1 MKLLAIA
8 IVMTLLGGCTA
19 RESDDIVKLR
29 LTQEFAKDE
38 RTFHECADWA
48 RESLGED
55 ASAAE
60 QMELTN
66 SCLHMQGDLQDR
78 EADIKEKEKELETAK
93 RELQEARRQVED
105 AKRKREAEREREL
118 EETQR
123 ELETE
128 RRERE
133 AERQRELES
142 ARQREL
148 AATRQ
153 QAAPRTSEEEME
165 AARQALEE
173 AKKRELA
180 AAREDLEA
188 ARKEREKAQ
197 RELEAAKQERESN
210 ILRANESPDLADGEE
225 DWGTLHDELQTLI
238 DLDENAK
245 ALRLAKKMLR
255 LAEQQENDGRTAVA
269 LHNMGRVHFRLEN
282 YAKADSF
289 LRRALDMFRAQKY
302 HEAVKIAQGNLANVC
317 NDRGVEYANK
327 DAYSSA
333 EPFFRCALKYALAGW
348 GEDHPTTKLIRE
360 NLANT
365 YSEMGQYA
373 NAAAV
378 RLGTTANSPAS
389 VGAGLLEQWFG
400 ATVTTNA
407 QITTNAQTERSQEK
421 WCITLDGEK
430 ICEE

>member
-19 RESDDIVKLR
+19 RESDDIVKLQ
-29 LTQEFAKDE
+29 LKQEFAKDE

-66 SCLHMQGDLQDR
+66 SCLHMQSDLKDR
-78 EADIKEKEKELETAK
+78 VADIKEKEEELETAK
-93 RELQEARRQVED
+93 RELEEARRKIED
-105 AKRKREAEREREL
+105 AKRKRESEREQEL

-123 ELETE
+123 ELEAE

-133 AERQRELES
+133 AERQRELEA

-148 AATRQ
+148 AAARQ
-153 QAAPRTSEEEME
+153 KTAPPTSEEEME

-210 ILRANESPDLADGEE
+210 APRANLTPDLADGE
-225 DWGTLHDELQTLI
+225 DDLSALWDEWTTLI
-238 DLDENAK
+238 DLKESAK
-245 ALRLAKKMLR
+245 ALRLGKKILR
-255 LAEQQENDGRTAVA
+255 LVEQQEADARIAST
-269 LHNMGRVHFRLEN
+269 LHNLGLVHYQLEN
-282 YAKADSF
+282 YTNAERL
-289 LRRALDMFRAQKY
+289 LRRALNMFKAQKD
-302 HEAVKIAQGNLANVC
+302 HEGVKQARGNVSLVCNAQGA
-317 NDRGVEYANK
+317 EYANK
-327 DAYSSA
+327 GIHSSA
-333 EPFFRCALKYALAGW
+333 EEFFLCAVEEATAGL
-348 GEDHPTTKLIRE
+348 GAAHPTTMAHRK
-360 NLANT
+360 NLLT
-365 YSEMGQYA
+365 LYRKMGQHGKTLDVC
-373 NAAAV
+373 NDLINV
-378 RLGTTANSPAS
+378 DSTAFLEC
-389 VGAGLLEQWFG
+389 AGLPYNLME
-400 ATVTTNA
+400 
-407 QITTNAQTERSQEK
+407 EK
-421 WCITLDGEK
+421 P
-430 ICEE
+430 

>member
-8 IVMTLLGGCTA
+8 IVLALLGGCTA

-188 ARKEREKAQ
+188 ARKEREKAK

-210 ILRANESPDLADGEE
+210 APRKNLTPDLAGGE
-225 DWGTLHDELQTLI
+225 DDLSTLWDEWTTLI
-238 DLDENAK
+238 DLKESAK
-245 ALRLAKKMLR
+245 ALRLGKKILR
-255 LAEQQENDGRTAVA
+255 LEEQQADNHAIAGA
-269 LHNMGRVHFRLEN
+269 LHNLGLVHYQIEN
-282 YAKADSF
+282 YTNAERF
-289 LRRALDMFRAQKY
+289 LRRALNMFEAQKD
-302 HEAVKIAQGNLANVC
+302 HEGVKQARGNVSLVC
-317 NDRGVEYANK
+317 NSQGAEYANK
-327 DAYSSA
+327 GAYSSA
-333 EPFFRCALKYALAGW
+333 EKFFLCAVKEAKAGL
-348 GEDHPTTKLIRE
+348 GATHPITMAHRK
-360 NLANT
+360 NLLML
-365 YSEMGQYA
+365 YREMGQYGKTSD
-373 NAAAV
+373 V
-378 RLGTTANSPAS
+378 CEDLLQDFLVGGTAYSECTDTRMP
-389 VGAGLLEQWFG
+389 
-400 ATVTTNA
+400 
-407 QITTNAQTERSQEK
+407 
-421 WCITLDGEK
+421 
-430 ICEE
+430 